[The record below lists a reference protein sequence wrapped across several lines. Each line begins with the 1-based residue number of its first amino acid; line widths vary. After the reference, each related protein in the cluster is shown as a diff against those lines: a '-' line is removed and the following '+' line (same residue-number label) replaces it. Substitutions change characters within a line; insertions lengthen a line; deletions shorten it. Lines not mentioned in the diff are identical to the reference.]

1 MSRPAIALVTPWYGA
16 DITGGAETVCR
27 GLAEHLAHAGHAVE
41 VLTTCAWR
49 FQSDWG
55 KNHHRPGL
63 ETLNGVPVRRFRVR
77 PRDGQAF
84 HQVNLRLMRGLGI
97 STADEQQFMQHII
110 GSDELV
116 AYIGEHRDAYRFV
129 FLPYMF
135 GTSYWGARAAPE
147 NSLMMPCLHDE
158 AYAHMAA
165 FRALMPSLRGF
176 LLLSQPE
183 RDLMQSLYG
192 IPAERLHLIGA
203 GVDAAAG
210 ANPAR
215 FREKHRLAG
224 PYIVYVG
231 RRDETKNT
239 PLLLDHFR
247 RMKLEQGGD
256 LKLVLIG
263 PGGMPAAAARP
274 DVIDLGVTD
283 EQTKHDAL
291 AGALCLVNPSLNES
305 FSLVLMEAWLAGR
318 PVLVHA
324 GCAVTVGHCR
334 AGHGGLFFANYAEFS
349 GALRWLSEHPTEAA
363 AMGAQGA
370 RYVRANFTW
379 ERVLAKMLRAVYGEA
394 AG

>member
-1 MSRPAIALVTPWYGA
+1 
-16 DITGGAETVCR
+16 
-27 GLAEHLAHAGHAVE
+27 

-63 ETLNGVPVRRFRVR
+63 ETINGVPVRRFRVR

-84 HQVNLRLMRGLGI
+84 HQVNLRLMRGLAVEP
-97 STADEQQFMQHII
+97 ADEAQFMQHII

-116 AYIGEHRDAYRFV
+116 SYVSEQRDAYRFV

-135 GTSYWGARAAPE
+135 GTSYWGARAAGE
-147 NSLMMPCLHDE
+147 NAYMMPCLHDE
-158 AYAHMAA
+158 AYAHMDV
-165 FRALMPSLRGF
+165 FRALMPALRGF
-176 LLLSQPE
+176 ILLSRPE
-183 RDLMQSLYG
+183 CDLMRRLYG
-192 IPAERLHLIGA
+192 VAEERLHLIGA
-203 GVDAAAG
+203 GLDASAAAD
-210 ANPAR
+210 PHR
-215 FREKHRLAG
+215 FRAKCRVAG
-224 PYIVYVG
+224 PYILYVG

-263 PGGMPAAAARP
+263 PGGVAASLSGP
-274 DVIDLGVTD
+274 DVIDAGVTD
-283 EQTKHDAL
+283 EQTKLDAM

-305 FSLVLMEAWLAGR
+305 FSLVLMESWSVGR

-324 GCAVTVGHCR
+324 GCAVTVDHCR
-334 AGHGGLFFANYAEFS
+334 ASHGGLFFAGYAEFS
-349 GALRWLSEHPTEAA
+349 AAVRWLSEHPAEAA

-370 RYVRANFTW
+370 RYVQANFTW
-379 ERVLAKMLRAVYGEA
+379 ERVIAKLMRAVYGEA
-394 AG
+394 TG